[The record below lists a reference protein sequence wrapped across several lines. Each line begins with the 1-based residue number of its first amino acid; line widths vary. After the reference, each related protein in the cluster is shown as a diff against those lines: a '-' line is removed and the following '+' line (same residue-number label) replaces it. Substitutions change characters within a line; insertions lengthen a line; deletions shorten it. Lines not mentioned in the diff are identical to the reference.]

1 MSESV
6 YTAGGAVQQYHK
18 GDIFLADL
26 GKGLGNEMS
35 STRPVVILSGN
46 HINKASHIVLV
57 APVNNNSTKRGY
69 QSRVDVGTDG
79 TGLRR
84 EGQVMVEH
92 MRAVD
97 IQRLKEYIGRVSK
110 RTMEELNTAILCTTG
125 VR

>member
-1 MSESV
+1 MADSV
-6 YTAGGAVQQYHK
+6 YAAGGAVQQYHK

-26 GKGLGNEMS
+26 GKGIGNEVS

-46 HINKASHIVLV
+46 HINKFSHIVLV

-92 MRAVD
+92 LRAVD
-97 IQRLKEYIGRVSK
+97 IQRLKEYIGRVPR
-110 RTMEELNTAILCTTG
+110 RTLVELNTAILSATG